1 MTNWKKFLKN
11 LSAGPL
17 FEGPHNFVGIELNN
31 SFPLTPPEDFHAYIF
46 DHLGEGEIGFGG
58 YLEHRKVY
66 GQSPVFIA
74 NGRARSIHLGTD
86 FWTDAGVAILA
97 PIDGV
102 VVGFKNNAGKG
113 NYGGTLIL
121 RHQSSAH
128 CFYTLYGHLGLSMQ
142 LEQGHAVCAGE
153 QIAVLGDYPENGN
166 WPPHLHFQILT
177 EYDEADIDYP
187 GVCFPEEVEKFSDL
201 CPDPNWLL
209 AYE

>member
-66 GQSPVFIA
+66 GQSPVFIE

-97 PIDGV
+97 PTIHGLFISLAIIAAWHETPPSSV
-102 VVGFKNNAGKG
+102 INAAAFFIK
-113 NYGGTLIL
+113 
-121 RHQSSAH
+121 
-128 CFYTLYGHLGLSMQ
+128 
-142 LEQGHAVCAGE
+142 
-153 QIAVLGDYPENGN
+153 
-166 WPPHLHFQILT
+166 
-177 EYDEADIDYP
+177 
-187 GVCFPEEVEKFSDL
+187 
-201 CPDPNWLL
+201 
-209 AYE
+209 